1 MRKKVREF
9 NLKFLF
15 SYVDNQDFG
24 VEDIEKRYEDLKET
38 METGLTPE
46 EYQYFYAIVSGTIEN
61 FSKINDKVD
70 SYLKKSRLNPTDKAI
85 LLLSFYELGHY
96 KQTPKNV
103 VINEAVELSKK
114 YGQKESSSLIN
125 ALLDQY
131 SKSELE

>member
-46 EYQYFYAIVSGTIEN
+46 EYQYFYTIVSGTIEN

-70 SYLKKSRLNPTDKAI
+70 SYLKKSRLKPN
-85 LLLSFYELGHY
+85 
-96 KQTPKNV
+96 
-103 VINEAVELSKK
+103 
-114 YGQKESSSLIN
+114 
-125 ALLDQY
+125 
-131 SKSELE
+131 